1 MYICWMDSPV
11 GRLCL
16 EDENGALAA
25 VRFAAEATPEVL
37 QGAVQQDTPLLAQA
51 RRQLE
56 EYFARRRR
64 SFDLPL
70 AMHGTPFRRQVW
82 QALEEIPYGEVRS
95 YGELAAKLGKP
106 GGARAVGGACHV
118 NPIAIVV
125 PCHRVV
131 GANGALTGYAG
142 GLEIKRYLLQLEQ
155 AEGYKLQEKL

>member
-16 EDENGALAA
+16 EDEDGALAA

-56 EYFARRRR
+56 EYFAGRRR
-64 SFDLPL
+64 SFELPL
-70 AMHGTPFRRQVW
+70 AVHGTPFRRQVW

-95 YGELAAKLGKP
+95 YGELAAKLCKP